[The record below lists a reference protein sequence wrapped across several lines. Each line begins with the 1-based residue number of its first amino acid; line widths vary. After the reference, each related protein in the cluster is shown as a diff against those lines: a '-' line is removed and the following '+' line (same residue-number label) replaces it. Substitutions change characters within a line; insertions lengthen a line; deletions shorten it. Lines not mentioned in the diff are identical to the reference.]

1 MSGGMGRDTRTAC
14 AGRRS
19 RSVRASWPSPM
30 RSRRS
35 SSAARTAR
43 RGPRRK
49 RSTSCG
55 ASRAT
60 SSTRHSS
67 RSSSTRW
74 SGSRTGSLRW
84 LDCPPLRCSIATSC
98 TPDARSGLSVNPRG
112 GTGGVPSPPGRLK
125 YDFVWLGLRILM
137 SCYVRVRVVGGD
149 RLPDSGYLVC
159 FNHPSWLDPLV
170 LAGFWPDRRPLF
182 IFGPRERDMA
192 VGRGNRLIVWSGRGV
207 PFKPGGVDLLD
218 TSRRA
223 VGVLAAGG
231 VLAVAGEGRLSD
243 GEGEALPLQEGVA
256 YFAIHA
262 GAPIVPAGIVGTRW
276 VHFGKR

>member
-1 MSGGMGRDTRTAC
+1 MS
-14 AGRRS
+14 
-19 RSVRASWPSPM
+19 
-30 RSRRS
+30 
-35 SSAARTAR
+35 
-43 RGPRRK
+43 
-49 RSTSCG
+49 
-55 ASRAT
+55 
-60 SSTRHSS
+60 
-67 RSSSTRW
+67 
-74 SGSRTGSLRW
+74 
-84 LDCPPLRCSIATSC
+84 
-98 TPDARSGLSVNPRG
+98 PRG

-125 YDFVWLGLRILM
+125 YDFVRLGLRILM

-182 IFGPRERDMA
+182 IFGPRERDMS
-192 VGRGNRLIVWSGRGV
+192 VGRRNRLIVWSGRGV

-243 GEGEALPLQEGVA
+243 REGEALPLQEGVA
-256 YFAIHA
+256 YFAIRA
-262 GAPIVPAGIVGTRW
+262 GVPIVPAGIVGTRW
-276 VHFGKR
+276 VHFGKRLTLRIGHPVPTAGLRGRDAASRVTAVVQASLAELLGGPRDERVPGPFGRWVSDLFNERPWLDEAETATDGRTPER